1 MNAPALLGA
10 AVLALAA
17 CAGGDDG
24 GGDAAG
30 ALVVADGMA
39 VLDAW
44 TRPSPPTV
52 DEAAIYVTVE
62 NRDAPDDRLIGA
74 SSDRCVVV
82 TPHLTEFGDDQ
93 VARMT
98 EAEADQLGLGAG
110 ERVEMTPL
118 GMHLMCLGL
127 ADPFVDGER
136 FALTL
141 LFSDHAPIPVEVQ
154 VEHRS

>member
-1 MNAPALLGA
+1 MKTPALVGA
-10 AVLALAA
+10 ALLALAG
-17 CAGGDDG
+17 CGAGGDG
-24 GGDAAG
+24 GRGD
-30 ALVVADGMA
+30 ALVVSDGMA

-82 TPHLTEFGDDQ
+82 TPHLTEFDDDQ

-98 EAEADQLGLGAG
+98 EAEADQLGLGTG
-110 ERVEMTPL
+110 ERVEMTPI

-127 ADPFVDGER
+127 AEPFVDGER

-141 LFSDHAPIPVEVQ
+141 RFSEHAPIPVEVQ
-154 VEHRS
+154 VEQRS

>member
-1 MNAPALLGA
+1 MNRPALVGTALL
-10 AVLALAA
+10 AVAA
-17 CAGGDDG
+17 CGGGGGDDG
-24 GGDAAG
+24 GGG
-30 ALVVADGMA
+30 ALVVSDGMA

-62 NRDAPDDRLIGA
+62 NRDAPDDRLVGA

-82 TPHLTEFGDDQ
+82 TPHLTEFDDDQ

-98 EAEADQLGLGAG
+98 EADADQLGLGAG
-110 ERVEMTPL
+110 ERVEMTPI

-127 ADPFVDGER
+127 TDPLVDGDR
-136 FALTL
+136 FAITL
-141 LFSDHAPIPVEVQ
+141 QFSEHTPITVDVQ
-154 VEHRS
+154 VEQRS

>member
-1 MNAPALLGA
+1 MTAHALLA
-10 AVLALAA
+10 AALLVLAA

-24 GGDAAG
+24 GGDAA
-30 ALVVADGMA
+30 LVVSDGMA

-82 TPHLTEFGDDQ
+82 TPHLTEFDDDQ

-110 ERVEMTPL
+110 ERVEMTPI

-127 ADPFVDGER
+127 TEPFVDGER

-141 LFSDHAPIPVEVQ
+141 RFSEHTPIPVEVQ
-154 VEHRS
+154 VEQRS